1 MHFSV
6 KIVEELCYMIEVK
19 SLFQGKLVRNDPIN
33 MGIQFILHKKVVCD
47 KLFQI
52 LWEILD
58 SFYEFPNCPQIKII
72 SFINFSI

>member
-33 MGIQFILHKKVVCD
+33 MGIQFILHKKVVYD

-58 SFYEFPNCPQIKII
+58 SFYEFPNSPQIKII